1 MLHRQ
6 KESILALLKADET
19 NKNYENKYWFSYED
33 FLDPSDNFTAF
44 SCENLDGKQ
53 GYIDLIENL
62 LNTDETAKIY
72 VEVYG
77 FEEDDNEQFIYAD
90 TLIIFSKLSILEMKQ
105 IFNVSKEIFPSD
117 IGEVTDFSQQEFIVD
132 DNGDLVPV
140 SDFFNDDYSV
150 YYCWWD

>member
-1 MLHRQ
+1 MCHKQ
-6 KESILALLKADET
+6 KESILALLKSDET
-19 NKNYENKYWFSYED
+19 NKNYENKYWFSYKD
-33 FLDPSDNFTAF
+33 FLDPTDSFTAF

-62 LNTDETAKIY
+62 LSADETAPIY

-90 TLIIFSKLSILEMKQ
+90 TLIIFSKLSFPEMKQ
-105 IFNVSKEIFPSD
+105 IFNESKDIFPSD
-117 IGEVTDFSQQEFIVD
+117 IGEVTDFSRQEFIVD
-132 DNGDLVPV
+132 DNGDLV
-140 SDFFNDDYSV
+140 SIGDFSYDDYSA